1 MRNLGYNTELQFAN
15 GSNDQIPCYEL
26 NIATPGVCGSVVVGL
41 VPTTYKFP
49 CCAGL
54 LLGNDLYEK
63 GHSSHIIDAVT
74 RSQTKGN
81 AELNQPEV
89 PAKVSVPPVN
99 RDVNSVNDL
108 STCVSSSDKTQHSL
122 LIENNQPAV
131 NNIGICMDNLF
142 SGGLDSGT
150 NTDAVIQLQKD
161 DVTLKPLFDVAIQN
175 QNSSHDANK
184 LVEYCIHDNGLL
196 IRKYYCNNNQTDD
209 EFNDED
215 ACVKIFVPL
224 ALRSR
229 ILHLAH
235 STIASGHFGVAKTKQ
250 RIQRYFFWPG
260 LKLDVVEYCR
270 SCDYCQRLG
279 KASITNK
286 SPMVIPPI
294 VEKAL
299 VKCR

>member
-1 MRNLGYNTELQFAN
+1 M
-15 GSNDQIPCYEL
+15 
-26 NIATPGVCGSVVVGL
+26 
-41 VPTTYKFP
+41 PTTYKFP
-49 CCAGL
+49 CGAGL

-63 GHSSHIIDAVT
+63 GHSSTFIIDAVT
-74 RSQTKGN
+74 RSQTKSN

-89 PAKVSVPPVN
+89 PAQVSVPLVN
-99 RDVNSVNDL
+99 RDVSSVNDL
-108 STCVSSSDKTQHSL
+108 NICVNSSDKTQHSL
-122 LIENNQPAV
+122 LIENNEPAV
-131 NNIGICMDNLF
+131 NDIGICMDNLF
-142 SGGLDSGT
+142 SGGLDSGM
-150 NTDAVIQLQKD
+150 NSDAIIQLQKD

-184 LVEYCIHDNGLL
+184 LVEYCIHENGLL

-215 ACVKIFVPL
+215 ACVKIVVPL

-235 STIASGHFGVAKTKQ
+235 STITSGHFGVAKTKQ
-250 RIQRYFFWPG
+250 RIQRYFFWPD
-260 LKLDVVEYCR
+260 LKHDVVEYCR

-286 SPMVIPPI
+286 SPVVIPPI
-294 VEKAL
+294 VEKTFSKVSIDVVGPL
-299 VKCR
+299 RTVTSDKRIILLIV